1 MENII
6 FTGFLA
12 NSGRFDIIHSFSTLI
27 NFRLRQNFKSEEEEK
42 KQEGLFPVEDPAMF
56 AIACGTGRKKFQ
68 VSLGTRPLILPCP
81 LPCKK
86 EEFVTV
92 IPFRYYVDL
101 LFRPLCVYS
110 ATMR

>member
-1 MENII
+1 
-6 FTGFLA
+6 
-12 NSGRFDIIHSFSTLI
+12 
-27 NFRLRQNFKSEEEEK
+27 
-42 KQEGLFPVEDPAMF
+42 MF
-56 AIACGTGRKKFQ
+56 AIACGTGRKKFKSHWEL
-68 VSLGTRPLILPCP
+68 VLGPCP